1 MVPTPAAPARER
13 ARTRLSCA
21 YFPPFGQL
29 DTRSV
34 KLRERYRRE
43 ISWIAPG
50 CPMPPATVLRAPV
63 RRAGFER
70 SAGRAAGYGVATGQA
85 VAPLLVQVMRPW
97 MAGLI
102 GECAVR

>member
-1 MVPTPAAPARER
+1 RAYEQVESGIRPAPLTPVVPPSPSSTSRYAGR
-13 ARTRLSCA
+13 AGRN
-21 YFPPFGQL
+21 
-29 DTRSV
+29 
-34 KLRERYRRE
+34 RRE

-50 CPMPPATVLRAPV
+50 RPRPPATVIRAPV

-70 SAGRAAGYGVATGQA
+70 SADREAGYGVTTGQA